1 MLNDGGI
8 RSNRNNKKKNGS
20 DEEEQPILS
29 DAERSGSNKTLDLVR
44 YFRSHTVL
52 LPAFIDPIYH
62 FLAFFKR
69 KKLSSK

>member
-29 DAERSGSNKTLDLVR
+29 DAERSGSNKTLDLLCMIINIKR
-44 YFRSHTVL
+44 NKL
-52 LPAFIDPIYH
+52 IKFIQ
-62 FLAFFKR
+62 
-69 KKLSSK
+69 